1 MRQVA
6 VFWAA
11 LLPLVAAEVEAV
23 PADEC
28 EEDAGTCALSALQLK
43 TGKEPTPGSFSV
55 TLATEDAEGRVSAP
69 KVTRLHSCI
78 PLLPYLFGHEAALQE
93 GAEQERRAGDQ
104 SRHQRGAACCRCASG
119 EVGFSATGSCGFCSG
134 RLDRTVAAPT
144 GCNEPSLLQS
154 ARTACAQ
161 QCGKQLRRK
170 SWYPADFQ

>member
-69 KVTRLHSCI
+69 K
-78 PLLPYLFGHEAALQE
+78 AALQE